1 MPKKI
6 TDEEVFAILEIGKGD
21 RSLRKLISGQRQI
34 NGSLYRSI
42 EAILDH
48 LKKLPGPKGSKQGSP
63 KLRKAEKENDDI
75 PGKVAPFCR

>member
-1 MPKKI
+1 MADKKF
-6 TDEEVFAILEIGKGD
+6 TDEEVFAILGVGKGD
-21 RSLRKLISGQRQI
+21 KSLRKLISGQRQI

-48 LKKLPGPKGSKQGSP
+48 LKTLPGSKKASP
-63 KLRKAEKENDDI
+63 KLKKAETENDKI